1 MATITDVAK
10 ASGVS
15 ISTVSHVLNGTRPVR
30 DATRLRVE
38 AAIESVG
45 YRRDQLARSMRRA
58 RTDSVGLVVSN
69 PSQPVLAEMIRGV
82 EQMARSVGYVL
93 LLANSNDDAQQEA
106 LAIDMLMERRI
117 DGLIL
122 TQASSDPQALL
133 ALLRDISVPTVLL
146 DRLSERRVDQ
156 VGSETVAPMKS
167 LVMHLL
173 EKGHADVALVAG
185 DLSVPTLQE
194 RLQGYESAM
203 ATAQV
208 PSTRQRVIGG
218 QRTAREARLTM
229 RLVLAGRGR
238 PTAVVCSS
246 TDMTAGTLQAM
257 RDLGLRAP
265 DDIALVSFDELPY
278 AELISPGITSV
289 VQPAF
294 QIGEQGM
301 SLLMRRLS
309 NPEAAPQTIR
319 LRPHIEHRES
329 CGCPGDAPPLTY

>member
-1 MATITDVAK
+1 MATITDVAR

-15 ISTVSHVLNGTRPVR
+15 IATVSHVLNGTRPVR

-45 YRRDQLARSMRRA
+45 YRRDHLARSMRRA
-58 RTDSVGLVVSN
+58 RTDSVGLVVSD

-82 EQMARSVGYVL
+82 EQMARSVGCVL
-93 LLANSNDDAQQEA
+93 LLANSHEDAQEEA
-106 LAIDMLMERRI
+106 LAIDMLTERRV
-117 DGLIL
+117 DGLLL
-122 TQASSDPQALL
+122 TQVSSDPQAFRGLQ
-133 ALLRDISVPTVLL
+133 RDNSVPTVLL
-146 DRLSERRVDQ
+146 DRLSERRIDQ
-156 VGSETVAPMKS
+156 VGSETVAPMKT
-167 LVMHLL
+167 LVLHLL

-185 DLSVPTLQE
+185 DLAIPTLQE
-194 RLQGYESAM
+194 RLQGYESAL
-203 ATAQV
+203 ASAGV
-208 PSTRQRVIGG
+208 PSTPDRIIGG
-218 QRTAREARLTM
+218 VRSVREARLAM
-229 RLVLAGRGR
+229 RSVLADHGR
-238 PTAVVCSS
+238 PTAVVCSNS
-246 TDMTAGTLQAM
+246 NMTAGTLQAM
-257 RDLGLRAP
+257 QDLGLRAP

-294 QIGEQGM
+294 QIGQQGM

-309 NPEAAPQTIR
+309 NPDVEPQTIR